1 MTRLAETDA
10 GSPLPSS
17 AVRTSRVVGDE
28 APAITTRGSA
38 DGGGGA
44 GMAAAPD
51 GEAGVGA
58 AGAAGRVRRRLRSSA
73 VLLLFAAALAASI
86 IAATFIGTASIGP
99 LDVVA
104 IVLRRI
110 GLEALAPVPPVSPL
124 VDALIWESRL
134 PRVLLAATVG
144 LGLAV
149 SGAVLQSI
157 TRNPLAEPYLLG
169 VSSGA
174 STGAVAVMIL
184 GLGSGA
190 VTLSMGAFGGALVA
204 FTIVLLLIGG
214 GRVSNPSRVVL
225 TGVLV
230 SQFFSAVTSLVLML
244 NGDADST
251 RGFTYWLLGSL
262 GGARW
267 EPLIVASAVIM
278 LCAVACVLY
287 APALDAFTFG
297 WDTAASLGIGVT
309 RARVTLMILAALM
322 TAAAVAASG
331 AIGFI
336 GLLVPHIVRLLA
348 GHAHRMLLPLSA
360 FGGAIFLIWVDAFA
374 RSAFAPHEVPVG
386 VITAL
391 LGAPVFALVLRKAA
405 RR

>member
-1 MTRLAETDA
+1 MTTSVAQTGRA
-10 GSPLPSS
+10 PSGPHG
-17 AVRTSRVVGDE
+17 TPDLERVQPV
-28 APAITTRGSA
+28 PT
-38 DGGGGA
+38 
-44 GMAAAPD
+44 
-51 GEAGVGA
+51 
-58 AGAAGRVRRRLRSSA
+58 RRLRAGIVSVIFSVGL
-73 VLLLFAAALAASI
+73 VLSVLTAA
-86 IAATFIGTASIGP
+86 FIGTAGIGP
-99 LDVVA
+99 VDVYGILV
-104 IVLRRI
+104 RRLGI
-110 GLEALAPVPPVSPL
+110 GILAPGPEAPPL
-124 VDALIWESRL
+124 IEALIWESRL
-134 PRVLLAATVG
+134 PRVLLAAVVG
-144 LGLAV
+144 MGLAV

-190 VTLSMGAFGGALVA
+190 VNLSTGAFVGAIIA
-204 FTIVLLLIGG
+204 FGIVLLLIGG
-214 GRVSNPSRVVL
+214 GRISNPARVVL

-244 NGDADST
+244 DGDADST

-267 EPLIVASAVIM
+267 EPLLIAGAVILAAAL
-278 LCAVACVLY
+278 LCLVF
-287 APALDAFTFG
+287 APALDAFAFG
-297 WDTAASLGIGVT
+297 WDTAASLGINVT
-309 RARVTLMILAALM
+309 RARVSLMILTALM

-348 GHAHRMLLPLSA
+348 GPAHRVLLPLSA
-360 FGGAIFLIWVDAFA
+360 LGGAIFLIWVDTCA
-374 RSAFAPHEVPVG
+374 RSVFTPHEVPVG
-386 VITAL
+386 VVTAL

-405 RR
+405 AR

>member
-1 MTRLAETDA
+1 MTTVADVE
-10 GSPLPSS
+10 
-17 AVRTSRVVGDE
+17 
-28 APAITTRGSA
+28 PATRRA
-38 DGGGGA
+38 TH
-44 GMAAAPD
+44 
-51 GEAGVGA
+51 
-58 AGAAGRVRRRLRSSA
+58 RLRSSA
-73 VLLLFAAALAASI
+73 VIVVFAIALAASI
-86 IAATFIGTASIGP
+86 IGAAFVGTAGVGFFDMLGI
-99 LDVVA
+99 
-104 IVLRRI
+104 ILRHL
-110 GLEALAPVPPVSPL
+110 GLGALAPTAPAPPL
-124 VDALIWESRL
+124 IDALIWESRL
-134 PRVLLAATVG
+134 PRVLLAAVVG

-174 STGAVAVMIL
+174 STGAVSVMIL

-190 VTLSMGAFGGALVA
+190 ITLSMGAFAGAIVA
-204 FTIVLLLIGG
+204 FAIVLALIGG
-214 GRVSNPSRVVL
+214 GRVSNPARVVL

-267 EPLIVASAVIM
+267 EPLLVAGAVILACAL
-278 LCAVACVLY
+278 LCLLF

-297 WDTAASLGIGVT
+297 WDTAASLGIDVT
-309 RARVTLMILAALM
+309 RVRVMLMVLTALM

-336 GLLVPHIVRLLA
+336 GLLVPHVVRLLA
-348 GHAHRMLLPLSA
+348 GHAHRMLLPLSGL
-360 FGGAIFLIWVDAFA
+360 GGAIFLIWVDAFA

-391 LGAPVFALVLRKAA
+391 LGAPMFAFVLRKAA

>member
-1 MTRLAETDA
+1 MLAL
-10 GSPLPSS
+10 G
-17 AVRTSRVVGDE
+17 
-28 APAITTRGSA
+28 
-38 DGGGGA
+38 
-44 GMAAAPD
+44 
-51 GEAGVGA
+51 
-58 AGAAGRVRRRLRSSA
+58 
-73 VLLLFAAALAASI
+73 ASI
-86 IAATFIGTASIGP
+86 ISASFIGTANIGF
-99 LDVVA
+99 LDVLG
-104 IVLRRI
+104 IVLRHV
-110 GLEALAPVPPVSPL
+110 GLGALAPAAPAAPL
-124 VDALIWESRL
+124 IDALIWESRL
-134 PRVLLAATVG
+134 PRVMLAAVVG
-144 LGLAV
+144 LGLAL
-149 SGAVLQSI
+149 SGAILQSV

-190 VTLSMGAFGGALVA
+190 ITLSMGAFAGALIA
-204 FTIVLLLIGG
+204 FTIVLVLIGG
-214 GRVSNPSRVVL
+214 GRVSNPARVVL

-230 SQFFSAVTSLVLML
+230 SQFFSAITSLVLML

-267 EPLIVASAVIM
+267 EPLLVAGTVIVSCAL
-278 LCAVACVLY
+278 LCLLF

-297 WDTAASLGIGVT
+297 WDTAASLGISVT
-309 RARVTLMILAALM
+309 RVRVILMVLTALM

-336 GLLVPHIVRLLA
+336 GLLVPHVVRLLA

-360 FGGAIFLIWVDAFA
+360 LGGAIFLLWVDAFA
-374 RSAFAPHEVPVG
+374 RSAFTPHEVPVG

-391 LGAPVFALVLRKAA
+391 LGAPMFAFVLRKAA

>member
-1 MTRLAETDA
+1 MKTW
-10 GSPLPSS
+10 G
-17 AVRTSRVVGDE
+17 AVRAGDPVVPPTLDVPVIETSRRRGRRLGASAIIVVFVVGL
-28 APAITTRGSA
+28 
-38 DGGGGA
+38 GA
-44 GMAAAPD
+44 S
-51 GEAGVGA
+51 VI
-58 AGAAGRVRRRLRSSA
+58 
-73 VLLLFAAALAASI
+73 AAS
-86 IAATFIGTASIGP
+86 FIGTANIGF
-99 LDVVA
+99 LDVLA
-104 IVLRRI
+104 IVLRHI
-110 GLEALAPVPPVSPL
+110 GLGMLAPVEPAPPL
-124 VDALIWESRL
+124 IDALIWESRL

-144 LGLAV
+144 MGLAV
-149 SGAVLQSI
+149 SGAVLQSV

-190 VTLSMGAFGGALVA
+190 VSLSMGAFAGAILA
-204 FTIVLLLIGG
+204 FAIVLVLIGG
-214 GRVSNPSRVVL
+214 GRVSNPARVVL

-267 EPLIVASAVIM
+267 EPLAVASAVIVVCAL
-278 LCAVACVLY
+278 LCLLF

-297 WDTAASLGIGVT
+297 WDTAASLGIDVA
-309 RARVTLMILAALM
+309 RARVALMVLTALM

-348 GHAHRMLLPLSA
+348 GPAHRMLLPLSGL
-360 FGGAIFLIWVDAFA
+360 GGAIFLIWVDGLA
-374 RSAFAPHEVPVG
+374 RVAFAPHEIPVG

-391 LGAPVFALVLRKAA
+391 LGAPMFAIVLRKAA
-405 RR
+405 AR

>member
-1 MTRLAETDA
+1 MTTVE
-10 GSPLPSS
+10 
-17 AVRTSRVVGDE
+17 V
-28 APAITTRGSA
+28 APAR
-38 DGGGGA
+38 A
-44 GMAAAPD
+44 G
-51 GEAGVGA
+51 
-58 AGAAGRVRRRLRSSA
+58 RRLRSSA
-73 VLLLFAAALAASI
+73 VIACFAVVLAVSI
-86 IAATFIGTASIGP
+86 ITATFIGTANIGFGEV
-99 LDVVA
+99 LG
-104 IVLRRI
+104 IVLRRLGFGI
-110 GLEALAPVPPVSPL
+110 LAPVPPAAPL
-124 VDALIWESRL
+124 IDALIWESRL
-134 PRVLLAATVG
+134 PRVLLAAAVG
-144 LGLAV
+144 SGLAV
-149 SGAVLQSI
+149 AGAVLQSI

-190 VTLSMGAFGGALVA
+190 LTLSMGAFAGALLA
-204 FTIVLLLIGG
+204 FGIVLLLIGG
-214 GRVSNPSRVVL
+214 GRVSNPARVVL

-267 EPLIVASAVIM
+267 DPLLVASAVIVVCM
-278 LCAVACVLY
+278 LLCLLF

-297 WDTAASLGIGVT
+297 WDTAASLGIEV
-309 RARVTLMILAALM
+309 ARVRVILMVLTALM

-336 GLLVPHIVRLLA
+336 GLLVPHIVRLLG

-360 FGGAIFLIWVDAFA
+360 IGGAVFLIWVDAFA
-374 RSAFAPHEVPVG
+374 RSAFAPHEIPVG
-386 VITAL
+386 VVTAL
-391 LGAPVFALVLRKAA
+391 LGAPMFAVVLRKAA
-405 RR
+405 AR

>member
-1 MTRLAETDA
+1 MTTALEVA
-10 GSPLPSS
+10 PS
-17 AVRTSRVVGDE
+17 
-28 APAITTRGSA
+28 TT
-38 DGGGGA
+38 
-44 GMAAAPD
+44 
-51 GEAGVGA
+51 
-58 AGAAGRVRRRLRSSA
+58 GRRWRSSA
-73 VLLLFAAALAASI
+73 VIAFFIVALGASI
-86 IAATFIGTASIGP
+86 IAAAFIGTANVGFV
-99 LDVVA
+99 DVLS
-104 IVLRRI
+104 IVLRHL
-110 GLEALAPVPPVSPL
+110 GLGAFAPVPPAPPL
-124 VDALIWESRL
+124 IDALIWESRL
-134 PRVLLAATVG
+134 PRLLLAATVG
-144 LGLAV
+144 SGLAV
-149 SGAVLQSI
+149 AGAVLQSI

-190 VTLSMGAFGGALVA
+190 VSLSMGAFAGAILA
-204 FTIVLLLIGG
+204 FGIVLLLIGG
-214 GRVSNPSRVVL
+214 GRVSNPARVVL

-267 EPLIVASAVIM
+267 EPLLVASVVIVACM
-278 LCAVACVLY
+278 LLCLLF

-297 WDTAASLGIGVT
+297 WDTAQSLGIDV
-309 RARVTLMILAALM
+309 ARVRVILMVLTALM

-336 GLLVPHIVRLLA
+336 GLLVPHIVRLLG

-360 FGGAIFLIWVDAFA
+360 LGGAVFLIWVDTFA
-374 RSAFAPHEVPVG
+374 RSAFSPHEIPVG
-386 VITAL
+386 VMTAL
-391 LGAPVFALVLRKAA
+391 LGAPMFAIVLRKAA
-405 RR
+405 AR

>member
-1 MTRLAETDA
+1 MTTVE
-10 GSPLPSS
+10 
-17 AVRTSRVVGDE
+17 V
-28 APAITTRGSA
+28 APAPA
-38 DGGGGA
+38 
-44 GMAAAPD
+44 
-51 GEAGVGA
+51 
-58 AGAAGRVRRRLRSSA
+58 RRPLRSSA
-73 VLLLFAAALAASI
+73 IIACFVAALAVSVV
-86 IAATFIGTASIGP
+86 AAAFVGTANIGFAE
-99 LDVVA
+99 VFG
-104 IVLRRI
+104 IVLQHL
-110 GLEALAPVPPVSPL
+110 GLGALAPVPPVAPL
-124 VDALIWESRL
+124 IDALIWESRL

-144 LGLAV
+144 SGLAV
-149 SGAVLQSI
+149 AGAVLQSI

-190 VTLSMGAFGGALVA
+190 VTLSMGAFAGALLA
-204 FTIVLLLIGG
+204 FGIVLLLIGG
-214 GRVSNPSRVVL
+214 GRVSNPARVVL

-267 EPLIVASAVIM
+267 EPLLVASTVIVVCM
-278 LCAVACVLY
+278 LLCLLF

-297 WDTAASLGIGVT
+297 WDTAASLGIDV
-309 RARVTLMILAALM
+309 ARVRVILMVLTALM

-336 GLLVPHIVRLLA
+336 GLLVPHIVRLLG

-360 FGGAIFLIWVDAFA
+360 LGGAVFLIWVDAFA
-374 RSAFAPHEVPVG
+374 RSAFAPHEIPVG
-386 VITAL
+386 VVTAL
-391 LGAPVFALVLRKAA
+391 LGAPMFAIVLRKAA
-405 RR
+405 AR

>member
-1 MTRLAETDA
+1 MTQLGTEPAPGRADSPPVPAVASSDRTEDTGSQAAGASAAALEATRRL
-10 GSPLPSS
+10 
-17 AVRTSRVVGDE
+17 R
-28 APAITTRGSA
+28 APAILLGF
-38 DGGGGA
+38 
-44 GMAAAPD
+44 
-51 GEAGVGA
+51 
-58 AGAAGRVRRRLRSSA
+58 A
-73 VLLLFAAALAASI
+73 VALVASI
-86 IAATFIGTASIGP
+86 IAAAFVGTATVGP
-99 LDVVA
+99 LDVIA
-104 IVLRRI
+104 IVLRNV
-110 GLEALAPVPPVSPL
+110 GLGALAPAPPVSPL

-174 STGAVAVMIL
+174 STGAVSVMIL

-190 VTLSMGAFGGALVA
+190 VTLSMGAFAGALVA
-204 FTIVLLLIGG
+204 FTVVLLLIGG
-214 GRVSNPSRVVL
+214 GRVSNPARVVL

-267 EPLIVASAVIM
+267 EPLIVASVVIVI
-278 LCAVACVLY
+278 CAIACVLF

-297 WDTAASLGIGVT
+297 WDTASSLGIRVT
-309 RARVTLMILAALM
+309 HTRVTLMILTALI

-348 GHAHRMLLPLSA
+348 GYAHRMLLPLSA
-360 FGGAIFLIWVDAFA
+360 MGGAIFLIWVDAFA

-391 LGAPVFALVLRKAA
+391 LGAPVFALVLRRAA